1 MQTKTD
7 QIKPKT
13 FPYTF
18 YLMDEKQEK
27 SYDESLFSSY
37 KGAVYWNDCGR
48 DFIVDQNQPKENF
61 EPENMH
67 KLIYTSLKPLLIH
80 AGCEGDEVKPL
91 TPRLLCEA
99 VAKVG
104 FNPGDHHFLENIQI
118 QMREIDGK
126 EAITIVF
133 YAGPEQ

>member
-1 MQTKTD
+1 
-7 QIKPKT
+7 
-13 FPYTF
+13 
-18 YLMDEKQEK
+18 MDEKQEK

-37 KGAVYWNDCGR
+37 KGAVYWNDCGG

-80 AGCEGDEVKPL
+80 AGGEGDEVKPL